1 MRRRYK
7 GNHRRRRQTM
17 RQRVRQADRERERES
32 ESERARER
40 ARAIESARERERK
53 RERERSQGQTPLTRH
68 TGAPHPTTPTNTCE
82 HLRAHLQC
90 WTRYEGFSQPGQ
102 DLWGNPIAR
111 HIKSYQSHTH
121 TQTHTHTHTHQHQLA
136 YLIQQQPAHT
146 LLLPPPARPPTSHTH
161 FPHTLP
167 THTTQTLARPV
178 RFGHGQS
185 LNPTPYT
192 LNLTP

>member
-1 MRRRYK
+1 
-7 GNHRRRRQTM
+7 M

-32 ESERARER
+32 ESERARES

-53 RERERSQGQTPLTRH
+53 RERERSQGQNPLTRH
-68 TGAPHPTTPTNTCE
+68 TGAPHPTTSTNTCE

-121 TQTHTHTHTHQHQLA
+121 THTNTQTHTHISINWHTLFNSNQHTHSFCPPL
-136 YLIQQQPAHT
+136 PAH
-146 LLLPPPARPPTSHTH
+146 PPPTHTSHTH
-161 FPHTLP
+161 CTDSC
-167 THTTQTLARPV
+167 QTCEIWPRTKPK
-178 RFGHGQS
+178 
-185 LNPTPYT
+185 PYT